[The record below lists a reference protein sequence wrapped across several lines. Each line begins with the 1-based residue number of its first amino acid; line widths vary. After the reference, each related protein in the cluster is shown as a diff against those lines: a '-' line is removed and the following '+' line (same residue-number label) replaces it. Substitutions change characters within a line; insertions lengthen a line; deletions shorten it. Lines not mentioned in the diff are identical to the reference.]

1 MVRSESVI
9 PSVFG
14 AVIGIV
20 VGTGMGVAFVSALRL
35 TSTSVPVSSLVVFL
49 VPSALLGVI
58 AVSWPARPA
67 AKLEVLAA
75 IASE

>member
-58 AVSWPARPA
+58 AVS
-67 AKLEVLAA
+67 
-75 IASE
+75 